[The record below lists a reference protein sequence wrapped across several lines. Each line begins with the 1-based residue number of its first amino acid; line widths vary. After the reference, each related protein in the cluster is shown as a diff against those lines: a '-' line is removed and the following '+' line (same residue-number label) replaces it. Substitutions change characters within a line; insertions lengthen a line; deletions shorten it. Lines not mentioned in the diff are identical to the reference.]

1 LHEKSSSNSYESPKG
16 NVPEIPFR
24 QLEIISKEDLFV
36 WRVWREVGTGFR
48 DFFRS
53 LFSPDIN
60 PAKSFGFHR
69 LREKL
74 IYREGYG
81 L

>member
-1 LHEKSSSNSYESPKG
+1 MFQRFLY
-16 NVPEIPFR
+16 R
-24 QLEIISKEDLFV
+24 QLEIISQKDLKPCPSY
-36 WRVWREVGTGFR
+36 G

-60 PAKSFGFHR
+60 AAKSFGFHM